1 MFSRKLI
8 KLYIFR
14 LIGILTAILSYTI
27 VIPKLS
33 SNVQAYGIYTVVVS
47 LLLLLQY
54 ADLGFLGAGQKYAA
68 EAFARD
74 DRKEEIEILS
84 FVHFILF
91 VVVILYSLSLI
102 YVYFNP
108 HLVFNNISEIDI
120 QLAKHLILIFIAAS
134 PLIVMQRFISA
145 VFSIRIEDYI
155 LQFVEITSSIIKI
168 LSTFF
173 FFKNDNY
180 NIVGYILFMQCM
192 NLLSVMI
199 ELVIIKFRYKYNFRL
214 VAKTFRFSKKTFEL
228 TKKMA
233 ITSIALT
240 ISWILYYE
248 LDSVYV
254 SKLYNPKT
262 VALFAIGIT
271 MLTFS
276 RSLMNAFFSP
286 FQTKFNHLRGI
297 KDENSLSAFFI
308 RIVVLSFPI
317 SIISP
322 ICIIILMKP
331 LIISWIGFNYFDSIL
346 ISKILIANLFFS
358 FLLIPI
364 SYLAM
369 AREKFKFL
377 LISSLMLPFFYLLTY
392 LLLYKYFGLLSL
404 PMAKVITLLIN
415 LIINVILIKEVINFS
430 LLNLLFSIGRQII
443 FPVLL
448 LLLLLYI
455 TSPLWNIAT
464 GKNTFHFLRIVG
476 VGSICTILSI
486 LLYYFINPDT
496 RLLLY
501 KILAK
506 FKPNAI

>member
-1 MFSRKLI
+1 
-8 KLYIFR
+8 
-14 LIGILTAILSYTI
+14 
-27 VIPKLS
+27 
-33 SNVQAYGIYTVVVS
+33 
-47 LLLLLQY
+47 
-54 ADLGFLGAGQKYAA
+54 
-68 EAFARD
+68 
-74 DRKEEIEILS
+74 
-84 FVHFILF
+84 VHFILF
-91 VVVILYSLSLI
+91 VVVILYSISLI

-108 HLVFNNISEIDI
+108 HIVFNNISDIDI
-120 QLAKHLILIFIAAS
+120 QLAKHLILIFIAAA

-155 LQFVEITSSIIKI
+155 LQFVEISSSIIKI

-173 FFKNDNY
+173 FFKNDIY

-192 NLLSVMI
+192 YLISVMI
-199 ELVIIKFRYKYNFRL
+199 ELVIINFRYKYNFRL

-233 ITSIALT
+233 LTSIALT

-346 ISKILIANLFFS
+346 ISKIFIANLFFS

-377 LISSLMLPFFYLLTY
+377 LISSFF
-392 LLLYKYFGLLSL
+392 S
-404 PMAKVITLLIN
+404 
-415 LIINVILIKEVINFS
+415 S
-430 LLNLLFSIGRQII
+430 SIFLAYAISSVR
-443 FPVLL
+443 FP
-448 LLLLLYI
+448 Y
-455 TSPLWNIAT
+455 
-464 GKNTFHFLRIVG
+464 
-476 VGSICTILSI
+476 
-486 LLYYFINPDT
+486 
-496 RLLLY
+496 
-501 KILAK
+501 
-506 FKPNAI
+506 